1 MGGVRAQSAPGSQ
14 SGRFPEVETKWPGVR
29 FQVFRIER
37 NSLNR
42 LVVAVRIVATD
53 KAPPSGTFLGTKT
66 PIPANASPADIGT
79 GIYDPKP
86 FSLAASEMIDDET
99 RQKYF
104 VLPPIAPPGLTY
116 LPGTIVKSL
125 LPGEATLL
133 TIQFA
138 IPPSPPG
145 DENRKQTVSFLFP
158 NAKGPITNVLIP
170 SPEAVTEPAGQSR

>member
-1 MGGVRAQSAPGSQ
+1 MQAQSAPGSQ

-42 LVVAVRIVATD
+42 LVVVVRIVATD
-53 KAPPSGTFLGTKT
+53 KAPASGTFLGTKS
-66 PIPANASPADIGT
+66 PIPANARPIDIT
-79 GIYDPKP
+79 AAMYDPKP

-104 VLPPIAPPGLTY
+104 VLPPIAQPGMTY
-116 LPGTIVKSL
+116 LPGTIVRSL
-125 LPGEATLL
+125 LPGEAALL

-158 NAKGPITNVLIP
+158 NSKGPITNVLIP
-170 SPEAVTEPAGQSR
+170 SPEAVNEPASQSR